1 MTSAMAT
8 HESESE
14 VKSPVQPTALVWACS
29 SAFHGMRAK
38 GNSHRTEK
46 KRIEQAIVGIH
57 ESKEKDAS
65 WTYNITELI
74 K

>member
-1 MTSAMAT
+1 
-8 HESESE
+8 
-14 VKSPVQPTALVWACS
+14 
-29 SAFHGMRAK
+29 MRAK

-65 WTYNITELI
+65 WAYNTTELI